1 MLFRSFITPDAGY
14 DLESILVKNGET
26 EISVIDNKFTMPAGD
41 VTVSASFVKHD
52 YSITIDAMENGM
64 VEVAKK
70 AQFGDEV
77 TLIITPDAGYDLKTI
92 SVKNG
97 ATELKITDNKFM
109 MPAGDIE
116 ISAIF
121 KRSTPTAIESAEL
134 SDIFAE
140 NGRVYC
146 DDEFKI
152 YDMLGRDVTRMNG
165 SLHGI
170 YVVCTANQS
179 QKIVVR

>member
-1 MLFRSFITPDAGY
+1 
-14 DLESILVKNGET
+14 
-26 EISVIDNKFTMPAGD
+26 
-41 VTVSASFVKHD
+41 
-52 YSITIDAMENGM
+52 
-64 VEVAKK
+64 
-70 AQFGDEV
+70 
-77 TLIITPDAGYDLKTI
+77 
-92 SVKNG
+92 
-97 ATELKITDNKFM
+97 

-116 ISAIF
+116 ISATF